1 MDSFDSTPVAT
12 TYAGKGN
19 SFNAGAASAASM
31 APEPLNVL
39 DMAVESQF
47 VAEAKKVLQTEA
59 EAILDMRERLS
70 DEFCR
75 AIQLLMEC
83 EGKVVVTG
91 MGKSGHIGS
100 KIAATLASTG
110 TPAFVVHP
118 AELRHGDFGMLEVRD
133 LVLAL
138 SSSGE
143 TQEIKLALDP
153 IKRLGNKIISMTG
166 NTDSTLAKISDV
178 TLDVAVA
185 KEACP
190 FNLAP
195 TSSTTAMLAMG
206 DALAIVLMTNK
217 NFQVEDYARAHPGGS
232 LGQRLVT
239 VKDIMRSGLEV
250 PAVSL
255 AASYADV
262 LVEIDRKRLGFTSV
276 CDSSQKLTGIIT
288 DGDLRRALVKWGK
301 DAFSKNAGDLM
312 SANPKTISIASL
324 ATEALRIMEKHEISD
339 LLIVDNDRRPT
350 GAIHLKDLLHAG
362 II

>member
-12 TYAGKGN
+12 TYAGKGT
-19 SFNAGAASAASM
+19 SFTAGAASAASM
-31 APEPLNVL
+31 EPDPLNVL
-39 DMAVESQF
+39 DMAVESEL

-59 EAILDMRERLS
+59 DAILDMRERLS
-70 DEFCR
+70 DEFNR

-153 IKRLGNKIISMTG
+153 IKRLGIKIISMTG
-166 NTDSTLAKISDV
+166 NTDSTMAKISDV
-178 TLDVAVA
+178 TLDVAVS

-206 DALAIVLMTNK
+206 DALAIVLMTKK
-217 NFQVEDYARAHPGGS
+217 NFRVEDYARAHPGGS

-255 AASYADV
+255 DASYADV
-262 LVEIDRKRLGFTSV
+262 LIEIDRKRLGFTAV
-276 CDSSQKLTGIIT
+276 CDSNQRLTGIIT

-301 DAFSKNAGDLM
+301 DAFSKSAGDLM
-312 SANPKTISIASL
+312 SADPKTISFASL

-339 LLIVDNDRRPT
+339 LLIVDDDRRPT